1 MKVDREKQL
10 IFKEEELE
18 VILSVNHH
26 HLLSVTVSDFS
37 YLLTTTLKDI
47 DIDELREALPEH
59 QPRFL
64 VYSFKLD
71 HGDGRISYPMCFI
84 FSSPQGSLVI
94 YLIPN
99 HKLLIFHSIDSK
111 TELQMMYAG
120 SKLELVKVAE
130 LTKVF
135 EIREL
140 EELTEEWLH
149 SKLLK

>member
-1 MKVDREKQL
+1 MFHLQQPARYFICWNV
-10 IFKEEELE
+10 F
-18 VILSVNHH
+18 VNPVFTN
-26 HLLSVTVSDFS
+26 LF
-37 YLLTTTLKDI
+37 
-47 DIDELREALPEH
+47 
-59 QPRFL
+59 
-64 VYSFKLD
+64 
-71 HGDGRISYPMCFI
+71 DGT
-84 FSSPQGSLVI
+84 
-94 YLIPN
+94 
-99 HKLLIFHSIDSK
+99 DSK

>member
-1 MKVDREKQL
+1 MYDL
-10 IFKEEELE
+10 FIG
-18 VILSVNHH
+18 
-26 HLLSVTVSDFS
+26 VS
-37 YLLTTTLKDI
+37 T
-47 DIDELREALPEH
+47 
-59 QPRFL
+59 
-64 VYSFKLD
+64 
-71 HGDGRISYPMCFI
+71 
-84 FSSPQGSLVI
+84 
-94 YLIPN
+94 
-99 HKLLIFHSIDSK
+99 DSK

>member
-1 MKVDREKQL
+1 MLHLQQSTRYRLDPAL
-10 IFKEEELE
+10 CH
-18 VILSVNHH
+18 VICF
-26 HLLSVTVSDFS
+26 D
-37 YLLTTTLKDI
+37 YLCWL
-47 DIDELREALPEH
+47 
-59 QPRFL
+59 
-64 VYSFKLD
+64 
-71 HGDGRISYPMCFI
+71 
-84 FSSPQGSLVI
+84 
-94 YLIPN
+94 
-99 HKLLIFHSIDSK
+99 DSK